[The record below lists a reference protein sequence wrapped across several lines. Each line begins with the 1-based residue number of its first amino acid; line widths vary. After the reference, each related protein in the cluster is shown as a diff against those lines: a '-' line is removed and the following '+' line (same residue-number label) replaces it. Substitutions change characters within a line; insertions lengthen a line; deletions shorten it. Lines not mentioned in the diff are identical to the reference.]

1 MITKIITIIVALL
14 LIGFLLLVNNT
25 LNKPVYNKM
34 YNVWEDDPQNRKFSN
49 FIIIFIAIISFVIGL
64 IL

>member
-34 YNVWEDDPQNRKFSN
+34 YNVWEDDPESKKYSN
-49 FIIIFIAIISFVIGL
+49 ITIILMLFIAFFIGL
-64 IL
+64 IF

>member
-14 LIGFLLLVNNT
+14 LIGFLFLVNNT

-34 YNVWEDDPQNRKFSN
+34 YNVWEDDPESRKFSN
-49 FIIIFIAIISFVIGL
+49 FIIIFIAIVSFIMGL

>member
-14 LIGFLLLVNNT
+14 LIGFLFLVNNT
-25 LNKPVYNKM
+25 LTKPVYNKM
-34 YNVWEDDPQNRKFSN
+34 YNVWEDDPESRKFSN
-49 FIIIFIAIISFVIGL
+49 FIIIFIAILSFVIGF